1 LIELKG
7 LSVDLGAFRLRD
19 LTLNIRDGEYFM
31 VLGPTGSGK
40 TVLLETIAGL
50 HPVKSGVILLNG
62 LEVTKTEPEKRG
74 IGIVYQDY
82 VLFPHLTVIKNI
94 AFGLRQRG
102 RSRKQ
107 AEAEAGWTI
116 ELLGLSSLLSR
127 KIGTLSGGE
136 KQKVALARALAIKP
150 KVLLLDEPLSALDP
164 ETRERVQQELREIR
178 SKLNQT
184 IIHVTHDFEEAV
196 ALGERIAVL
205 GNGCIMQVGTAEEIF
220 CQPKSEFVARFAMTR
235 NIFAGEVRD
244 GGDEG
249 AIIDISGTPIEA
261 VTSLRGHRHASIRP
275 EDILLSTQPFV
286 SSARNSFMGV
296 ITDVVSKGSTVCLTV
311 NVPPDFVSL
320 VTRRSFEEMQLR
332 KGGKV
337 YVTFK
342 ASVVNVF

>member
-1 LIELKG
+1 MIELKS
-7 LSVDLGAFRLRD
+7 LSIDLGTFHLRD
-19 LTLNIRDGEYFM
+19 LTLDIRDGEYFM

-50 HPVKSGVILLNG
+50 HPVKSGAILLDG
-62 LEVTKTEPEKRG
+62 REVTKTEPEKRG

-82 VLFPHLTVIKNI
+82 VLFPHLSVIKNI

-102 RSRKQ
+102 KSRKR
-107 AEAEAGWTI
+107 AEVEAGWTI
-116 ELLGLSSLLSR
+116 ELLGLSPLLNR
-127 KIGTLSGGE
+127 KIDTLSGGE

-178 SKLNQT
+178 NKLSQT

-244 GGDEG
+244 GDDEG
-249 AIIDISGTPIEA
+249 AIIDIGGISLWA
-261 VTSLRGHRHASIRP
+261 VTSLHGHRHASVRP
-275 EDILLSTQPFV
+275 EDILISTQPFV

-296 ITDVVSKGSTVCLTV
+296 ITDVASKGPTVCLTV
-311 NVPPDFVSL
+311 NVPPDFVCL
-320 VTRRSFEEMQLR
+320 VTRRSFEEMELK
-332 KGGKV
+332 KGGQV

-342 ASVVNVF
+342 ASAVNVF

>member
-1 LIELKG
+1 LIELKS
-7 LSVDLGAFRLRD
+7 LCIDLGAFHLRD
-19 LTLNIRDGEYFM
+19 LTLNIRDGEYFI

-40 TVLLETIAGL
+40 TILLETIAGL
-50 HPVKSGVILLNG
+50 HSVKSGVILLNG
-62 LEVTKTEPEKRG
+62 IEVTKTEPEKRG

-82 VLFPHLTVIKNI
+82 VLFPHLSVIKNI

-102 RSRKQ
+102 RSRKE

-116 ELLGLSSLLSR
+116 ELLGLSSLLNR
-127 KIGTLSGGE
+127 KIDTLSGGE

-164 ETRERVQQELREIR
+164 ETREKVQQELREIR
-178 SKLNQT
+178 NKLNQT

-249 AIIDISGTPIEA
+249 AIIDIGGALIQA
-261 VTSLRGHRHASIRP
+261 VTNLRGHRHASVRP
-275 EDILLSTQPFV
+275 EDILISTQPFV
-286 SSARNSFMGV
+286 SSARNSFVGT

-311 NVPPDFVSL
+311 NVPPDFVCL
-320 VTRRSFEEMQLR
+320 VTRRSFEEMELR
-332 KGGKV
+332 RGGKA

-342 ASVVNVF
+342 ASAVNVF

>member
-1 LIELKG
+1 MIELKS
-7 LSVDLGAFRLRD
+7 LCIDLGGFHLRD
-19 LTLNIRDGEYFM
+19 LTLNIRDGEYFI

-50 HPVKSGVILLNG
+50 HSVKSGMILLNG

-82 VLFPHLTVIKNI
+82 VLFPHLSVIKNI

-102 RSRKQ
+102 RSRKA

-116 ELLGLSSLLSR
+116 ELLGLSSLLNR

-150 KVLLLDEPLSALDP
+150 KVLLLDEPLGALDP
-164 ETRERVQQELREIR
+164 ETREKVQQELREIR
-178 SKLNQT
+178 NKLNQT

-235 NIFAGEVRD
+235 NIFAGDVRD
-244 GGDEG
+244 GEDEG
-249 AIIDISGTPIEA
+249 ASIDIGGILIWA
-261 VTSLRGHRHASIRP
+261 VTNLRGHRHASVRP
-275 EDILLSTQPFV
+275 EDILISTQPFI
-286 SSARNSFMGV
+286 SSARNSFMGT

-311 NVPPDFVSL
+311 NVPPDFVCL
-320 VTRRSFEEMQLR
+320 VTRRSFEEMELR
-332 KGGKV
+332 RGSKV

-342 ASVVNVF
+342 ASAVNVF

>member
-1 LIELKG
+1 MIELKS
-7 LSVDLGAFRLRD
+7 LCVDLGGFHLRD
-19 LTLNIRDGEYFM
+19 LTLNIRDGEYFI

-50 HPVKSGVILLNG
+50 HSVKSGMILLNG

-82 VLFPHLTVIKNI
+82 VLFPHLSVIKNI

-102 RSRKQ
+102 RSRKE

-116 ELLGLSSLLSR
+116 ELLGLSSLLNR

-150 KVLLLDEPLSALDP
+150 KVLLLDEPLGALDP

-178 SKLNQT
+178 NKLNQT

-205 GNGCIMQVGTAEEIF
+205 GNGCIMQVGTGEEIF
-220 CQPKSEFVARFAMTR
+220 RQPKSEFVARFAMTR
-235 NIFAGEVRD
+235 NIFAGDVRD
-244 GGDEG
+244 GEDEG
-249 AIIDISGTPIEA
+249 ASIDIGGTLIWS
-261 VTSLRGHRHASIRP
+261 VTNLRGHRHASVRP
-275 EDILLSTQPFV
+275 EDILISTQPFI
-286 SSARNSFMGV
+286 SSARNSFMGT

-311 NVPPDFVSL
+311 NVPPDFVCL
-320 VTRRSFEEMQLR
+320 VTRRSFEEMELR
-332 KGGKV
+332 RGSKV

-342 ASVVNVF
+342 ASAVNVF

>member
-1 LIELKG
+1 MIELKS
-7 LSVDLGAFRLRD
+7 LCIDLGGFHLRD
-19 LTLNIRDGEYFM
+19 LTLNIRDGEYFI

-50 HPVKSGVILLNG
+50 HSVKSGMILLNG

-82 VLFPHLTVIKNI
+82 VLFPHLSVIKNI

-102 RSRKQ
+102 RSRKE

-116 ELLGLSSLLSR
+116 ELLGLSSLLKR
-127 KIGTLSGGE
+127 KIDTLSGGE

-164 ETRERVQQELREIR
+164 ETREKVQQELREIR
-178 SKLNQT
+178 NKLNQT

-196 ALGERIAVL
+196 SLGERIAVL
-205 GNGCIMQVGTAEEIF
+205 GNGCIMQVGTGEEIF

-235 NIFAGEVRD
+235 NIFAGEVLD
-244 GGDEG
+244 GDDEG
-249 AIIDISGTPIEA
+249 AIVDIGGTSIQA
-261 VTSLRGHRHASIRP
+261 VTSLRGHRHASVRP
-275 EDILLSTQPFV
+275 EDILISTQPFI
-286 SSARNSFMGV
+286 SSARNSFMGT

-311 NVPPDFVSL
+311 NVPPDFVCL
-320 VTRRSFEEMQLR
+320 ITRRSFEEMELR
-332 KGGKV
+332 RGSKV

-342 ASVVNVF
+342 ASAVNVF

>member
-7 LSVDLGAFRLRD
+7 LCIELGAFYLRD
-19 LTLNIRDGEYFM
+19 LTLNIQDGEYVM

-50 HPVKSGVILLNG
+50 HPVKSGVIVLDG
-62 LEVTKTEPEKRG
+62 REVTKTEPEKRG

-82 VLFPHLTVIKNI
+82 LLFPHLSVIKNI
-94 AFGLRQRG
+94 TFGLRQRG
-102 RSRKQ
+102 RSRKE

-127 KIGTLSGGE
+127 KISTLSGGE

-164 ETRERVQQELREIR
+164 ETRERVQRELREIW

-196 ALGERIAVL
+196 SLGERIAVL
-205 GNGCIMQVGTAEEIF
+205 GNGCIMQVGTAQQIF

-244 GGDEG
+244 DGDEG
-249 AIIDISGTPIEA
+249 AIIDIGGTLIQA
-261 VTSLRGHRHASIRP
+261 VTILRGHRHASVRP
-275 EDILLSTQPFV
+275 EDILISTQPFV

-296 ITDVVSKGSTVCLTV
+296 ITDVASKGSTFCLTI
-311 NVPPDFVSL
+311 NVPPDFVCL
-320 VTRRSFEEMQLR
+320 VTRRSFEEMELK

-342 ASVVNVF
+342 ASAVNVF

>member
-1 LIELKG
+1 MIELKG
-7 LSVDLGAFRLRD
+7 LCIDLGVFHLRD
-19 LTLNIRDGEYFM
+19 LTLDIRDGEYFM

-50 HPVKSGVILLNG
+50 HPVKSGSILLDG
-62 LEVTKTEPEKRG
+62 REVTKTEPEKRG

-82 VLFPHLTVIKNI
+82 VLFPHLSVIKNI

-102 RSRKQ
+102 RSRKE
-107 AEAEAGWTI
+107 AETEAGWTI

-127 KIGTLSGGE
+127 KIDTLSGGE

-196 ALGERIAVL
+196 SLGERIAVL
-205 GNGCIMQVGTAEEIF
+205 GNGCIMQVGTAEQIF

-244 GGDEG
+244 GDDEG
-249 AIIDISGTPIEA
+249 AIVDIGGTLIQA
-261 VTSLRGHRHASIRP
+261 VTSLRGHRHASVRP
-275 EDILLSTQPFV
+275 EDILISTQPFV

-311 NVPPDFVSL
+311 NVPPDFVCL
-320 VTRRSFEEMQLR
+320 VTRRSFAEMELK

-342 ASVVNVF
+342 ASAVNVF

>member
-1 LIELKG
+1 MIELKS
-7 LSVDLGAFRLRD
+7 LCIDLGAFHLRD
-19 LTLNIRDGEYFM
+19 LTLNIRDGEYFI

-50 HPVKSGVILLNG
+50 HSVKSGVILLNG

-82 VLFPHLTVIKNI
+82 VLFPHLSVIKNI

-102 RSRKQ
+102 RSRKE

-116 ELLGLSSLLSR
+116 ELLGLSSLLKR
-127 KIGTLSGGE
+127 KIDTLSGGE

-164 ETRERVQQELREIR
+164 ETREKVQQELREIR
-178 SKLNQT
+178 NKLNQT

-196 ALGERIAVL
+196 SLGERIAVL
-205 GNGCIMQVGTAEEIF
+205 GNGCLMQVGTTEEIF

-249 AIIDISGTPIEA
+249 AIIDIGGNSIWA
-261 VTSLRGHRHASIRP
+261 VTNLRGHRHASVRP
-275 EDILLSTQPFV
+275 EDILISTQPFV
-286 SSARNSFMGV
+286 SSARNSFVGT

-311 NVPPDFVSL
+311 NVPPDFVCL
-320 VTRRSFEEMQLR
+320 VTRRSFEEMELR
-332 KGGKV
+332 RGGKV

-342 ASVVNVF
+342 ASAVNVF